1 MPLPKAKTERETNF
15 LKKIFLIYGLP
26 KIGKTTIASRFGD
39 EQNKVLFF
47 ATEAGHKEQ
56 EIYKWFVEET
66 VESTDTKTGETKELT
81 IQRDPSKWEHFK
93 QCVVEVTKQNDFKCL
108 IVDTADNLFDWCQS
122 YVRKRDGIAHESD
135 LGFGKGYDALK
146 KEFAAP
152 INYLSQKGYGV
163 IFLSHAK
170 EMEVEEKNRKYN
182 KIDTTLPNTAKK
194 IIQPLADYIFY
205 FHADENGK
213 RLIRTK
219 ATQTVSAGDRSGR
232 LPELLPMDA
241 EILINNLKN
250 GGLANGSTNELV

>member
-1 MPLPKAKTERETNF
+1 MPLPKKKTERESNY

-39 EQNKVLFF
+39 DINKVLFF

-56 EIYKWFVEET
+56 EIFKWFVEET
-66 VESTDTKTGETKELT
+66 VEETNVETGEVTEVT
-81 IQRDPSKWEHFK
+81 IERDPSKWEHFK
-93 QCVVEVTKQNDFKCL
+93 QCVVEMTKQNDFKCL
-108 IVDTADNLFDWCQS
+108 IVDTADNLFDWCQTF
-122 YVRKRDGIAHESD
+122 VRRRDGIQHESD

-163 IFLSHAK
+163 IFLSHQK
-170 EMEVEEKNRKYN
+170 ESEVEERNRKFT
-182 KIDTTLPNTAKK
+182 KTDTTLPNTAKK
-194 IIQPLADYIFY
+194 IIQPLADYILY
-205 FHADENGK
+205 FHADEDGK

-219 ATQTVSAGDRSGR
+219 GTQTITAGDRSGR

-250 GGLANGSTNELV
+250 GGVNNESIGLV